1 MYALDMGSLN
11 YQYGVQLE
19 CLEDTPEQ
27 LLAHCITGSLFLA
40 GQTWRE
46 LTCAT

>member
-1 MYALDMGSLN
+1 MYSLDMGSLN

-27 LLAHCITGSLFLA
+27 LLAQLA
-40 GQTWRE
+40 LHHRVSVLGRPD
-46 LTCAT
+46 LA